1 MIRAVKL
8 LLLENNTLFDDLVKN
23 IENNKELKEYM
34 FNLIMNGAN
43 TTYNIYDQVISI
55 TNIFGY
61 CVHSEGKT
69 KISNRIFEQFLYNYF
84 SAILERTTNVKE
96 YNNKTD
102 FIEGNGLN
110 IEKIML
116 RFQQFMKEQYSP
128 LDSKFVEREGRLLF
142 LAFIRPIINGV
153 GFDFKEVQIS
163 EEKRLDIVITYN
175 NHKYII
181 ELKIW
186 RGDNYHQK
194 GLKQLADYLDINE
207 QNKGYLLV
215 FNFNKNKEYKK
226 EEVIIDN
233 KEITIVFV

>member
-1 MIRAVKL
+1 MYVYLSKSTNWKFKCRNKMFWVQLWIIRRFYL
-8 LLLENNTLFDDLVKN
+8 RY
-23 IENNKELKEYM
+23 NKKDE
-34 FNLIMNGAN
+34 
-43 TTYNIYDQVISI
+43 V
-55 TNIFGY
+55 
-61 CVHSEGKT
+61 
-69 KISNRIFEQFLYNYF
+69 FL
-84 SAILERTTNVKE
+84 
-96 YNNKTD
+96 
-102 FIEGNGLN
+102 
-110 IEKIML
+110 
-116 RFQQFMKEQYSP
+116 
-128 LDSKFVEREGRLLF
+128 EREGRLLF
-142 LAFIRPIINGV
+142 LAFIKPIINGV

-186 RGDNYHQK
+186 NGDNYHQK
-194 GLKQLADYLDINE
+194 GLKQLANYLDINE

>member
-1 MIRAVKL
+1 MYINVL
-8 LLLENNTLFDDLVKN
+8 
-23 IENNKELKEYM
+23 
-34 FNLIMNGAN
+34 

-61 CVHSEGKT
+61 CVQSEGKT

-84 SAILERTTNVKE
+84 SAILERKTNVKE

-128 LDSKFVEREGRLLF
+128 LDSKFIEREGRLLF

-186 RGDNYHQK
+186 HGDNYHQR
-194 GLKQLADYLDINE
+194 GLKQLANYLDINE

-233 KEITIVFV
+233 KKITIVFV